1 MRILLLGATGRTGR
15 FVMDFCRLLGYQVT
29 ALVRD
34 ASRLERIPPDLRV
47 VKGSPEILSDVQ
59 EAIKNCDAVIVT
71 LNNIS
76 TPGSISIQ
84 APFLI
89 ANSVRNCL
97 AVMAE
102 RGPRRIVVMSML
114 GVGDSLGYAPAAIHG
129 MKGSNEFKTL
139 FADHEATDMLI
150 KESPLDWTEVRAVGL
165 RENGP
170 LKDLIVTYAGTPRPA
185 PTISRRHVAK
195 FLVECLDDKN
205 YFKKSPIISER

>member
-1 MRILLLGATGRTGR
+1 MRILLLGATGRTGK
-15 FVMDFCRLLGYQVT
+15 FVLNFCLLMGHQVT

-34 ASRLERIPPDLRV
+34 SARLERITPDLRV

-71 LNNIS
+71 LNNIT
-76 TPGSISIQ
+76 TPGNISVQ

-97 AVMAE
+97 AAMAE

-114 GVGDSLGYAPAAIHG
+114 GVGDSLGYAPAAIRE
-129 MKGSNEFKTL
+129 MKGGNGFKTL
-139 FADHEATDMLI
+139 FADHEATDILL
-150 KESPLDWTEVRAVGL
+150 KESVMDWTEVRAVAL
-165 RENGP
+165 CDNGP
-170 LKDLIVTYAGTPRPA
+170 LKDLVVTCGGTPRPA